1 MNGTV
6 IAIIEFFRDFY
17 LFDSHSKNR
26 QGLAE
31 SDGHSLFLKFSRLE
45 HVQNYIEV
53 IHLEYQNK
61 ERQYFQLLV
70 LGIQVD
76 NMSKAIFQ
84 LNRTIRR
91 LKRKIRVLH
100 KGKNVCQF
108 QI

>member
-1 MNGTV
+1 MNSTV
-6 IAIIEFFRDFY
+6 TAIIEFFRAFY

-26 QGLAE
+26 QVLAE
-31 SDGHSLFLKFSRLE
+31 SDGPSVLLKFSRLE

-53 IHLEYQNK
+53 IHLEYQDK
-61 ERQYFQLLV
+61 ERQYFQLLF

-84 LNRTIRR
+84 INRTTRR